1 VQCARNEAR
10 TGKTFPSGVTRST
23 ELLAEKHNLFGNQEL
38 RRRKVL
44 QKAGEKTENP
54 WNIRVKHF

>member
-1 VQCARNEAR
+1 MHAKRGVRRE
-10 TGKTFPSGVTRST
+10 TFPSGVTKIT
-23 ELLAEKHNLFGNQEL
+23 ELLAEKHNLFERQEL
-38 RRRKVL
+38 RRGKVL